1 MSALAGRSSKSP
13 WVSRRPAAITVAMKN
28 HKRDPRGFTLIELM
42 VTISIAAILLAIGVP
57 SFQAIIENN
66 RLATQSNELIT
77 AVNLARSE
85 AIKRSCDIT
94 IDPNA
99 NGYVQGWTVSTDTT
113 AGAGRS
119 PCPGAEVVRV
129 FDGFNGLTIRDEDN
143 PGTVFVASITFNSRG
158 QKFPIA
164 GTETRI
170 LLQPENCATG
180 SVDRAR
186 AIRISN
192 TGRASVVRRNCA

>member
-1 MSALAGRSSKSP
+1 
-13 WVSRRPAAITVAMKN
+13 MKN
-28 HKRDPRGFTLIELM
+28 RKTKITGFTLIELM

-94 IDPNA
+94 IDPGA

-113 AGAGRS
+113 SGPGRS
-119 PCPGAEVVRV
+119 PCPAAETVRV
-129 FDGFNGLTIRDEDN
+129 FDGFNGLKIRDEDDTN
-143 PGTVFVASITFNSRG
+143 TVFATSITFNSRG
-158 QKFPIA
+158 QKFPLA

-180 SVDRAR
+180 SIDRAR

-192 TGRASVVRRNCA
+192 TGRASVVRRDCA